1 MPPAVPLFAHA
12 QQVVKWARAGN
23 GDIGHAGELTKR
35 PSLER
40 FQDSAKD
47 DDTEGVIV
55 IISQFFV
62 IITSF
67 AIAGP

>member
-1 MPPAVPLFAHA
+1 MPPAVPLFVHA
-12 QQVVKWARAGN
+12 QQICQMGTRRQWR
-23 GDIGHAGELTKR
+23 HSGELTKR